1 MVIDVIFTS
10 PDPKGGSCEA
20 MSSLCS
26 LSVSDSQRV
35 MWGHVIT
42 MQPVSVRHPKG
53 HVRSCHH
60 YATCQ
65 CQTLKGSCEVMSSLC
80 NLSVSDTQRVMW
92 GHVITMQPVSV
103 RLSKGHVRSCHHY
116 AACQCQTQR
125 VMWGH
130 VITMQPVSVRLSKG
144 HVRSCHHYAG
154 LSVSD
159 SQTHMFLST

>member
-80 NLSVSDTQRVMW
+80 SLSVSD
-92 GHVITMQPVSV
+92 
-103 RLSKGHVRSCHHY
+103 SKGHVRSCHHY
-116 AACQCQTQR
+116 AACQCQTLKGSSE
-125 VMWGH
+125 VMSSLCG
-130 VITMQPVSVRLSKG
+130 PVGVRLSNPNVFK
-144 HVRSCHHYAG
+144 YLG
-154 LSVSD
+154 LTTVHLFN
-159 SQTHMFLST
+159 QKNNNCEFQLW